1 MFNDPNFCSISLFR
15 LILHMAKRATIFNP
29 LLCYETLFFEGYFK
43 LHIKCFNL
51 SFFIESHLLKCD
63 SLSTILLNFIT
74 LDCWIVGLLDCWIV
88 GFKILRFV
96 VRKFFRIQIC
106 LYRIKPSCAFCQ
118 TGSLVHMIVGCPRSL
133 LNLLIEFSMKV
144 GSN

>member
-51 SFFIESHLLKCD
+51 SFFYRKPSFEMRFIVYNFAKFYNVGLLD
-63 SLSTILLNFIT
+63 S
-74 LDCWIVGLLDCWIV
+74 WIVGLLDSKFSDLLS
-88 GFKILRFV
+88 GNFSEFRFV
-96 VRKFFRIQIC
+96 FIGLNPVVLFVK
-106 LYRIKPSCAFCQ
+106 
-118 TGSLVHMIVGCPRSL
+118 LVHL
-133 LNLLIEFSMKV
+133 YT
-144 GSN
+144 